1 MCQLSIIDFL
11 NISLFLLSLH
21 IIFICV
27 LLFKLQ
33 AIDTFVSFHFSITV
47 KLISMIIVLY
57 RDKLITCI

>member
-21 IIFICV
+21 IICV

-33 AIDTFVSFHFSITV
+33 AIDTFISFFNHSKVNIYDYNSI
-47 KLISMIIVLY
+47 
-57 RDKLITCI
+57 